1 MDDLKIHRELEA
13 ERARIKD
20 ELDAERARMTAQ
32 LETEQARHNHDEAQL
47 IRSICALEAER
58 ARMTA
63 QLEAEQARHNH
74 DEAQLIR
81 AIYELEAERAQI
93 GSNYRSTLTSM
104 TRAPLRLRS
113 LGKRVETSIRHGVR
127 RSMRFLRRSATLPWQ
142 AIPLIR
148 RSSRSSVPAA
158 LRSTTTPPNPT
169 G

>member
-20 ELDAERARMTAQ
+20 ELD
-32 LETEQARHNHDEAQL
+32 
-47 IRSICALEAER
+47 AER

-81 AIYELEAERAQI
+81 AIYELEAERVQI
-93 GSNYRSTLTSM
+93 GSNYRSTVTSM
-104 TRAPLRLRS
+104 TPAPLRLRS
-113 LGKRVETSIRHGVR
+113 IGKRVETSIRHGVR